1 MLNTPHGV
9 PKMLRFVRVS
19 SDARKAFQ
27 GWFVI
32 FVMMIMLG
40 ELYLRTSTP
49 AAVALQFAQ
58 HNPAVQDAVGGV
70 EYAHLNWI
78 GNIHYDGEEGW
89 ASFKVHLKGERANGT
104 MEITLQRERGTWN
117 VTSGRVDTTDGRTV
131 EIEPITEK
139 TASLAR

>member
-1 MLNTPHGV
+1 MMRSIRLSPE
-9 PKMLRFVRVS
+9 
-19 SDARKAFQ
+19 ARKAFQ

-32 FVMMIMLG
+32 FIMMIMLG

-58 HNPAVQDAVGGV
+58 HNAVVQDAVGGV

-78 GNIHYDGEEGW
+78 GNIHYSGEDGW

-104 MEITLQRERGTWN
+104 MEVTLQRERGTWN
-117 VTSGRVDTTDGRTV
+117 VTGGRIDTTDGRSV
-131 EIEPITEK
+131 EIAPDAER
-139 TASLAR
+139 TASLAH